1 MCLFFQFFHDVSV
14 LVIGCSLEHNGILG
28 VKGGR
33 GEGRGGPAPPSVAQL
48 DLSKQQVSTQM
59 SNQPN
64 KKLLMKA

>member
-1 MCLFFQFFHDVSV
+1 M
-14 LVIGCSLEHNGILG
+14 IECSLEHNGILG

-33 GEGRGGPAPPSVAQL
+33 VGGEEGRVGGEGRTRPPSVAQL